1 MKKIVTLFVFVFLL
15 SCSKED
21 DGTLPITSQNFK
33 GLWNFKSIVKDDGTL
48 IPYVGDCSTQ
58 KDYIDIYSS
67 GQLGQRYYYSNCADI
82 NYNIIDYALA
92 EDHRIYSISSF
103 LFDGAII
110 KKITKTNIELEFDEP
125 RNVVFLSTEVSNC
138 KKIIFEKR

>member
-1 MKKIVTLFVFVFLL
+1 MKKIVTLLAVAFLL

-33 GLWNFKSIVKDDGTL
+33 GLWNFKSIVKADGTL
-48 IPYVGDCSTQ
+48 IPYVSDCANQ

-67 GQLGQRYYYSNCADI
+67 AQLGQRYYYSNCADI
-82 NYNIIDYALA
+82 DYHIIDYTLG
-92 EDHRIYSISSF
+92 EDHKIYSISSF
-103 LFDGAII
+103 LFDGAIV
-110 KKITKTNIELEFDEP
+110 KKINKTNIELEFDEP